1 MLENLMKIG
10 IEALKLA
17 SRQGADQVEVF
28 TAYTRT
34 RNIYV
39 ENSVPHLSINN
50 VSIGIGLKC
59 AIGKRVGFAAS
70 TIFSKKDVEKAV
82 KECISIA
89 KVSPEDPNFE
99 SFPDSRKP
107 SGTVKNVYDKEL
119 VEVEESKLL
128 KSVDNIVKTAETE
141 EKVKVLSGLLRLGE
155 FAFHVTNSLGVD
167 QNHKGTLV
175 FLHFSAKA
183 SEGGRVGE
191 GVEKAYSTTLKNI
204 DFEKFGSELRRKTLT
219 ALKAEPYRG
228 KEEIPIIIVPVEL
241 QGLFE
246 STVAFAISGEH
257 INKQRSPWKDK
268 LNEKVASEALTI
280 VDDGRMPEGI
290 LSALIDDEGVPTGTK
305 TIIDKGVLKSFI
317 YDTYNAYI
325 ADTESTGNGY
335 RRFTRTVEE
344 IFSRPV
350 SCTISNMEVKP
361 GDKDL
366 ENMINEIDRGCL
378 IEKFA
383 APYADPFTGTFGLE
397 IRCATL
403 IENGSLGKPI
413 RHALLSGNFYEAIKK
428 ILIIGK
434 EQELVENMKLPPIA
448 FEKLELIGQ

>member
-39 ENSVPHLSINN
+39 ENGVPHLSTNN

-70 TIFSKKDVEKAV
+70 TIFSKKDIEKV
-82 KECISIA
+82 VRECISIA
-89 KVSPEDPNFE
+89 KVSPEDPNFK
-99 SFPDSRKP
+99 SLPDPRKP

-128 KSVDNIVKTAETE
+128 KSVDNIVKTAETGG
-141 EKVKVLSGLLRLGE
+141 KVKVLNGLLRLGE

-183 SEGGRVGE
+183 SEDGRVGE

-219 ALKAEPYRG
+219 ALKAEPYKG
-228 KEEIPIIIVPVEL
+228 KEEIPVIIVPVEL

-257 INKQRSPWKDK
+257 VNKRRSPWKDK

-280 VDDGRMPEGI
+280 VDDGRMPGGI

-305 TIIDKGVLKSFI
+305 TIVNKGVLKSFI
-317 YDTYNAYI
+317 HDTYNAYI

-335 RRFTRTVEE
+335 RRFARTVEE

-428 ILIIGK
+428 ILMIGK